1 MTMNINNQEDLE
13 KGNRLEDKMINV
25 SVNGALGRMGS
36 TVCEAVIADSETEL
50 VDSVDFNSNGQKTP
64 NNKLIGNNF
73 DYLSEENKPDVI
85 VDFTNREG
93 LINLAKIA
101 IPLGIPIVS
110 GSTGLLE
117 EDYTLLEEISKKHS
131 CGILSASNFAIGAV
145 LMMELSSIAGKYFDY
160 ADLIE
165 SHHENKID
173 APSGTAISIAEAAA
187 SKRGKNFE
195 QNEAEKQTIK
205 NTRGGSLGGV
215 QIHSARMP
223 GRVARH
229 ELVFGGL
236 GQTFTMLHDSID
248 RQSFMP
254 GVVLGV
260 KEIVKKKELVI
271 GLDKIMGI

>member
-1 MTMNINNQEDLE
+1 
-13 KGNRLEDKMINV
+13 MIKV

-36 TVCEAVIADSETEL
+36 TVCEAIMSDPETEL
-50 VDSVDFNSNGQKTP
+50 IDSVDFSSKGHKTAD
-64 NNKLIGNNF
+64 NKLIRNDF
-73 DYLSEENKPDVI
+73 SYISPENKPDVI
-85 VDFTNREG
+85 VDFTNRDGMMKLSE
-93 LINLAKIA
+93 IA
-101 IPLGIPIVS
+101 TPLGISIVS
-110 GSTGLLE
+110 GSTGLLD
-117 EDYTLLEEISKKHS
+117 EDYSHLKDMASKYS

-145 LMMELSSIAGKYFDY
+145 LMMELASIAGKYFEY

-173 APSGTAISIAEAAA
+173 APSGTAISIAEAAS
-187 SKRGKNFE
+187 SKKDKNFK
-195 QNEAEKQTIK
+195 QNETEKQTIK

-254 GVVLGV
+254 GVILGV
-260 KEIVKKKELVI
+260 KEITKKKELVI

>member
-1 MTMNINNQEDLE
+1 
-13 KGNRLEDKMINV
+13 MIQV

-36 TVCEAVIADSETEL
+36 TVCGAVLDDSETEL
-50 VDSVDFNSNGQKTP
+50 VDSVDFNSKDNQTT
-64 NNKLIGNNF
+64 NNKTIHSSYE
-73 DYLSEENKPDVI
+73 YLSSKNKPDVI

-93 LINLAKIA
+93 LLDLAKIA
-101 IPLGIPIVS
+101 SPLGIYIVS

-117 EDYTLLEEISKKHS
+117 DDYDVLEKLANENS

-145 LMMELSSIAGKYFDY
+145 LMMELASIAGKYFEY

-187 SKRGKNFE
+187 SKRSKDFE
-195 QNEAEKQTIK
+195 QNEVEKETIK
-205 NTRGGSLGGV
+205 NTRGGSLSGV

-254 GVVLGV
+254 GVILGI
-260 KEIVKKKELVI
+260 KEIIKRKELVV

>member
-1 MTMNINNQEDLE
+1 MTMILNNQEDLE

-36 TVCEAVIADSETEL
+36 TVCEAIIADSETQL
-50 VDSVDFNSNGQKTP
+50 VDSVDFNSNGQKTS
-64 NNKLIGNNF
+64 NNKLIANNF
-73 DYLSEENKPDVI
+73 DHLSKENKPDVI

-93 LINLAKIA
+93 LINLTKIA
-101 IPLGIPIVS
+101 IPLGISIVS

-117 EDYTLLEEISKKHS
+117 EDYTFLEEISKKHS

>member
-1 MTMNINNQEDLE
+1 MMNINNQEGLE

-36 TVCEAVIADSETEL
+36 TVCEAIIADSETEL

-73 DYLSEENKPDVI
+73 DYLSKENKPDVI

-195 QNEAEKQTIK
+195 QNQAEKQTIK

>member
-1 MTMNINNQEDLE
+1 
-13 KGNRLEDKMINV
+13 MIKV

-36 TVCEAVIADSETEL
+36 TVCEAIIADSETEL
-50 VDSVDFNSNGQKTP
+50 LDSVDFNSNGQKTP
-64 NNKLIGNNF
+64 NDKLIVNNF
-73 DYLSEENKPDVI
+73 DYLTKDNKPDVI
-85 VDFTNREG
+85 VDFTNRDG
-93 LINLAKIA
+93 LMNLVNIA
-101 IPLGIPIVS
+101 LPLGISIVS

-117 EDYTLLEEISKKHS
+117 EDYSTLEDVSKKYS

-145 LMMELSSIAGKYFDY
+145 LMMELASIAGKYFDY
-160 ADLIE
+160 ADLVE

-173 APSGTAISIAEAAA
+173 APSGTAISIAEAAV
-187 SKRGKNFE
+187 SKRNKNFH
-195 QNEAEKQTIK
+195 QNETEKQTIK

-215 QIHSARMP
+215 QIHSSRMP

-260 KEIVKKKELVI
+260 KEILNKIELVV

>member
-1 MTMNINNQEDLE
+1 MTTNINNQEGLE

-36 TVCEAVIADSETEL
+36 TVCEAIIADSETEL

-73 DYLSEENKPDVI
+73 DYLSKENKPDVI

-93 LINLAKIA
+93 LMNLAKIA

-195 QNEAEKQTIK
+195 QNQAEKQTIK

>member
-1 MTMNINNQEDLE
+1 
-13 KGNRLEDKMINV
+13 MIKV

-36 TVCEAVIADSETEL
+36 TVCEAIIADSETEL
-50 VDSVDFNSNGQKTP
+50 LDSVDFNSNGQKTP
-64 NNKLIGNNF
+64 NDKLIVNNF
-73 DYLSEENKPDVI
+73 DYLTKDNKPDVI
-85 VDFTNREG
+85 VDFTNRDG
-93 LINLAKIA
+93 LMNLVNIA
-101 IPLGIPIVS
+101 LPLGISIVS

-117 EDYTLLEEISKKHS
+117 EDYSTLEDVSKKYS

-145 LMMELSSIAGKYFDY
+145 LMMELASIAGKYFDY
-160 ADLIE
+160 ADLVE

-173 APSGTAISIAEAAA
+173 APSGTAISIAEAAV
-187 SKRGKNFE
+187 SKRNKNFH
-195 QNEAEKQTIK
+195 QNETEKQTIK

-215 QIHSARMP
+215 LIHSSRMP

-260 KEIVKKKELVI
+260 KEILNKKELVV

>member
-1 MTMNINNQEDLE
+1 MTTNINNQEGLE

-36 TVCEAVIADSETEL
+36 TVCEAIIADSETEL

-73 DYLSEENKPDVI
+73 DYLSKENKPDVI

-195 QNEAEKQTIK
+195 QNQAEKQTIK

>member
-1 MTMNINNQEDLE
+1 
-13 KGNRLEDKMINV
+13 MINV

-36 TVCEAVIADSETEL
+36 TVCEAILADSETEL
-50 VDSVDFNSNGQKTP
+50 VDSVDFNSDGQKTP
-64 NNKLIGNNF
+64 NNKLIENNF
-73 DYLSEENKPDVI
+73 DYLSKENKPDVI

-93 LINLAKIA
+93 LMNLAKIVV
-101 IPLGIPIVS
+101 PLGIPIVS

-117 EDYTLLEEISKKHS
+117 EDYDLLEEISKKHS

-205 NTRGGSLGGV
+205 NTRGGTLGGV

>member
-1 MTMNINNQEDLE
+1 MMNINNQEDLE

-36 TVCEAVIADSETEL
+36 TVCEAIIADSETEL

-73 DYLSEENKPDVI
+73 DYLSKENKPDVI

-93 LINLAKIA
+93 LMNLAKIA

-117 EDYTLLEEISKKHS
+117 EDYTLLEEISKKYS

>member
-1 MTMNINNQEDLE
+1 
-13 KGNRLEDKMINV
+13 MIKV

-36 TVCEAVIADSETEL
+36 TVCDAVISDTETEL
-50 VDSVDFNSNGQKTP
+50 IDSVDFNSKEQKTL
-64 NNKLIGNNF
+64 NNKAIRKNF
-73 DYLSEENKPDVI
+73 DYLSKDNKPDVI

-93 LINLAKIA
+93 LMNLVEIA
-101 IPLGIPIVS
+101 TPLGIHIVS

-117 EDYTLLEEISKKHS
+117 NDYKFLKDISNKYS
-131 CGILSASNFAIGAV
+131 TGILSASNFAIGAV
-145 LMMELSSIAGKYFDY
+145 LMMELASIAGKYFDY
-160 ADLIE
+160 ADLVE

-173 APSGTAISIAEAAA
+173 APSGTAISIAEAAG
-187 SKRGKNFE
+187 SKRDKNFN

>member
-1 MTMNINNQEDLE
+1 
-13 KGNRLEDKMINV
+13 MIKV

-36 TVCEAVIADSETEL
+36 TVCGAIIADSETEL
-50 VDSVDFNSNGQKTP
+50 VDSVDFSSKSHKTS
-64 NNKLIGNNF
+64 NNKLIST
-73 DYLSEENKPDVI
+73 DYSYLSSDNKPDVI

-93 LINLAKIA
+93 MMKLSEIA
-101 IPLGIPIVS
+101 APLGISIVS

-117 EDYTLLEEISKKHS
+117 EDYNQLKDISSKYS

-145 LMMELSSIAGKYFDY
+145 LMMELASIAGKYFDY

-173 APSGTAISIAEAAA
+173 APSGTAISIAEAAS
-187 SKRGKNFE
+187 SKKTKNFK
-195 QNEAEKQTIK
+195 QNETEKQTIK

-254 GVVLGV
+254 GVILGV
-260 KEIVKKKELVI
+260 KEIINRKELVI

>member
-1 MTMNINNQEDLE
+1 MNINNQEDLE

>member
-1 MTMNINNQEDLE
+1 
-13 KGNRLEDKMINV
+13 MINV

-36 TVCEAVIADSETEL
+36 TVCGAILADPETEL
-50 VDSVDFNSNGQKTP
+50 VDSVDYNSKGNQTS
-64 NNKLIGNNF
+64 NNKNIHSSYE
-73 DYLSEENKPDVI
+73 YLSSENKPDVI
-85 VDFTNREG
+85 VDFTNRDG
-93 LINLAKIA
+93 LLDLAKKVS
-101 IPLGIPIVS
+101 PLGIHIVS
-110 GSTGLLE
+110 GSTGLLD
-117 EDYTLLEEISKKHS
+117 EDYEVLKNLADKNSS
-131 CGILSASNFAIGAV
+131 GILSASNFAIGAV
-145 LMMELSSIAGKYFDY
+145 LMMELASIAGKYFEY
-160 ADLIE
+160 ADLVE

-187 SKRGKNFE
+187 SKRQKDFK
-195 QNEAEKQTIK
+195 QNEVEKETIK

-254 GVVLGV
+254 GVILGV
-260 KEIVKKKELVI
+260 KEILSRKELVV

>member
-1 MTMNINNQEDLE
+1 MNINNQEDLE

-36 TVCEAVIADSETEL
+36 TVCEAIIADSETEL

-73 DYLSEENKPDVI
+73 DYLSKENKPDVI

-93 LINLAKIA
+93 LMNLAKIA

-117 EDYTLLEEISKKHS
+117 EDYTLLEEISKKYS

>member
-1 MTMNINNQEDLE
+1 
-13 KGNRLEDKMINV
+13 MINV

-36 TVCEAVIADSETEL
+36 TVCEAIIADSETEL

-73 DYLSEENKPDVI
+73 DYLSKENKPDVI

-93 LINLAKIA
+93 LMNLAKIA

-195 QNEAEKQTIK
+195 QNQAEKQTIK